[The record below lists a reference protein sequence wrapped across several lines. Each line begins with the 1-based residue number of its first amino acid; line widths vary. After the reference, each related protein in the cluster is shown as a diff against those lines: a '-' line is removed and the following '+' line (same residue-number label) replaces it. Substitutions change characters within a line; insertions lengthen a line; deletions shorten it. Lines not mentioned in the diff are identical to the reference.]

1 MKRLKETG
9 VIIPTYNAMSYD
21 TFPELIK
28 LLSSAKNDLGKI
40 LIIDSSSNDKTV
52 EFVTNAGFK
61 VVVIPQKE
69 FNHGAT
75 RDMGVKILSD
85 KYFLKYVIFLT
96 QDSLLD
102 SKDSLYSII
111 EPFEN
116 NLIGAVCGRQAPHD
130 DADPIAQHSRL
141 FNYKKVSRIN
151 NKSSIHKL
159 GLKTA
164 FMSNSFAAYNISIL
178 QKISGFP
185 KDLIFGEDMYV
196 SAKMILDGYETYYSS
211 EAIVKHSHNYSIL
224 EEFNRYFDIGVF
236 HATTPFLLVNFSSPN
251 KEGVKYLISE
261 LKYAFNNGGI
271 LWFSNS
277 LIRSFLK
284 ICAYKLGTQHLKINI
299 NLCRVMSMNKNFWK

>member
-9 VIIPTYNAMSYD
+9 VLIPTYNAMSYD

-52 EFVTNAGFK
+52 EFVTSLGIE
-61 VVVIPQKE
+61 VLVIPINE
-69 FNHGAT
+69 FDHGAT
-75 RDMGVKILSD
+75 RDMGCKILSE
-85 KYFLKYVIFLT
+85 KYSLKYVIFLT
-96 QDSLLD
+96 QDALLD
-102 SKDSLYSII
+102 SQDSLYSII
-111 EPFEN
+111 RPFDDD
-116 NLIGAVCGRQAPHD
+116 LIGAVCGRQAPHD

-141 FNYKKVSRIN
+141 FNYKDVSRIN

-299 NLCRVMSMNKNFWK
+299 NLCRVMSMNKNYWK